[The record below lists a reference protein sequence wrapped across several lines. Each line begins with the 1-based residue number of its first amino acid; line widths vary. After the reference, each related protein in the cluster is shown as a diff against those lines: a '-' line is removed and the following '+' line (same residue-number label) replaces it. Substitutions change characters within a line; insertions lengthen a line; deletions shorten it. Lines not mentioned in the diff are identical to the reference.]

1 MKAIQTEMYVCEVC
15 NKPYLEFSAAIRCE
29 KSCKKASRDLKNHQ
43 KLKKE
48 ADDIRLTSSSLSEVI
63 ERTAK
68 FMKKQYGVDIVF
80 DSYPNKL
87 GMEHISHNSP
97 IGVKTVWGN
106 RDSKGRPTSYLA
118 FKGRWTGT
126 ITKDGKEVSFG
137 SYIGTFKREHHI
149 NFLHSGSGSSG
160 SKFSMDGCIFL
171 QDFPLLEEQY
181 KEYTVLETKAT
192 AAKELKRRKNAQYN
206 KELDNAVSNDA
217 DVLAL
222 TKVQTELNTKLRSIE
237 AYMYEIVGEKRELY
251 KKDFEHILEQEK
263 DYDEERLKK
272 LQKSFG

>member
-15 NKPYLEFSAAIRCE
+15 NKPYLEFSAAVRCE
-29 KSCKKASRDLKNHQ
+29 KACKKALRDLKNHQ

-48 ADDIRLTSSSLSEVI
+48 ANDIRLTSTSLSEVI

-87 GMEHISHNSP
+87 GMEYISHNSP

-106 RDSKGRPTSYLA
+106 SDSKGLPTSYLA
-118 FKGRWTGT
+118 FKGRWAGI

-137 SYIGTFKREHHI
+137 SYIGTFKRDHLI
-149 NFLHSGSGSSG
+149 NFLHTGSGSSG

-192 AAKELKRRKNAQYN
+192 AAKELQRQKIAEYN
-206 KELDNAVSNDA
+206 KELDNAVSSDP
-217 DVLAL
+217 DVLEL
-222 TKVQTELNTKLRSIE
+222 TKVQDELNQKLRSVL
-237 AYMYEIVGEKRELY
+237 AYYNEIIDENVSCT
-251 KKDFEHILEQEK
+251 KKILNI
-263 DYDEERLKK
+263 
-272 LQKSFG
+272 F